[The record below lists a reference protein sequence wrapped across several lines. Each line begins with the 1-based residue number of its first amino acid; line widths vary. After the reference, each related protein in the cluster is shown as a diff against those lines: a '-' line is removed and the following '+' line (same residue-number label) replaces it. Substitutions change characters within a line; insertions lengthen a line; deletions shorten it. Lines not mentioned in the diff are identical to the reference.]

1 MNSKIIFQG
10 NFSNKNVTC
19 KYDKVSSR
27 KIDPVIEEKA
37 KRIWQ
42 QKMQEARESG
52 KKMWDQPVYRLE
64 KFHIDQNKCML
75 EISTI
80 PFSIRSS
87 IKDFTNELIKKGEE
101 YLPMAIYSSIF
112 VETTDGRFIFGEKS
126 DKYAANRK
134 YGYIGGVFNRSKED
148 DGADL
153 FTASCDEV
161 KEELGIENNDV
172 EEFNLLGALRTESR
186 NVALVF
192 YCRLNLTEDE
202 TMEKFKERN
211 DLEMK
216 NLFFARK
223 EDLRDI
229 GVNKIGKEPEFVD
242 IFEQTGTGI
251 TFNKP

>member
-1 MNSKIIFQG
+1 MNRKILFHS
-10 NFSNKNVTC
+10 NFSRKDVVC
-19 KYDKVSSR
+19 KFNEASSR
-27 KIDPVIEEKA
+27 KIDPVVEKKA
-37 KRIWQ
+37 RQIWQ
-42 QKMQEARESG
+42 QKMREAKKSG

-64 KFHIDQNKCML
+64 KFHIDQNKCEL
-75 EISTI
+75 EVSTI

-101 YLPMAIYSSIF
+101 YLPMAIYSSVF
-112 VETTDGRFIFGEKS
+112 VETADGKFIFGEKS
-126 DKYAANRK
+126 DKYVANRK
-134 YGYIGGVFNRSKED
+134 YSYIGGVFNRSEEHD
-148 DGADL
+148 NGADL

-172 EEFNLLGALRTESR
+172 EEFNLLGALRTESC

-202 TMEKFKERN
+202 TVEKFKERN

-216 NLFFARK
+216 SLFFAGRK
-223 EDLRDI
+223 DLRDV

-242 IFEQTGTGI
+242 IFEQSS
-251 TFNKP
+251 NE